1 MTHNVQKEGFCSA
14 ISFRNNTPSLSEH
27 FTVYALDMPG
37 HGYTEYRGEPAFDLD
52 TFAGVLDDFMTA
64 MSLSSAT
71 LVGNSWGGGWAL

>member
-1 MTHNVQKEGFCSA
+1 
-14 ISFRNNTPSLSEH
+14 
-27 FTVYALDMPG
+27 MPG